1 MRKKPILTAFIFI
14 VFSSVLTGCDDGTKQ
29 KLADQDAINTRLA
42 SENLLLKDNLT
53 EVSAIKLELE
63 SEKSSLESQIET
75 LKTENLKLSNTP
87 ERRLTQVNTLIEN
100 KSEAQ
105 AILAITELKKHFPLA
120 GEVEKAEK
128 LLAAMQTKLKED
140 REAAERKERIGF
152 KVLKD
157 INTFQVPG
165 LKLSVSQ
172 PQIAGRW
179 ISDSYDGSYH
189 YKDAKR
195 DHRFITAKVSITAEK
210 DIKNPKLPGFGVYE
224 VSGKNLELIASVEYE
239 FVRWKDYGSYLGN
252 YSDYRNDFAYTAT
265 IPFTIGAEVP
275 NEKLKQPMYLIAARS
290 NCHKRVSRSL
300 PPAAAY
306 FDHCYNNEVK
316 KILSLDD
323 ITSDNYFVIK
333 SWNSNKL

>member
-1 MRKKPILTAFIFI
+1 MRKKSILTAFIFI
-14 VFSSVLTGCDDGTKQ
+14 IFSSVLTGCDDGTKQ
-29 KLADQDAINTRLA
+29 KLADQDAINTSLT
-42 SENLLLKDNLT
+42 SENLLLKDKLT
-53 EVSAIKLELE
+53 EASAIKLELE
-63 SEKSSLESQIET
+63 NVKSSLESQIET
-75 LKTENLKLSNTP
+75 LKAENLKLSNTP
-87 ERRLTQVNTLIEN
+87 ERRLTQINNLIEN

-105 AILAITELKKHFPLA
+105 AILFITELKKDFPQA
-120 GEVEKAEK
+120 GEVVKAEK
-128 LLAAMQTKLKED
+128 LLAAMQTKIRED
-140 REAAERKERIGF
+140 REVAERKERLGF

-165 LKLSVSQ
+165 LKLSISQ
-172 PQIAGRW
+172 PQITGRW
-179 ISDSYDGSYH
+179 ISDSYDDSYH
-189 YKDAKR
+189 YKNAKR

-210 DIKNPKLPGFGVYE
+210 DIKDPKLPGFGVYE
-224 VSGKNLELIASVEYE
+224 VSGKNLELITSVEYE

-306 FDHCYNNEVK
+306 FDYCDNNEVK
-316 KILSLDD
+316 KTLSLDD